1 MLNARV
7 TQSIVVFLIIF
18 LIGMLI
24 LAQAV
29 HSDSDSGVTS
39 DIIWSIAVGA
49 LNDAVGALNDDDSE
63 TYSSHNYSI
72 QLDIDM
78 VAGVYA
84 SYEFAH
90 FVHDRTDGV
99 VVREVKVLNDGET
112 LYDAHEED
120 YHSQGL
126 GTSIYG
132 LDPEHDYE
140 IEAYTRLKIYKG
152 GKRVKEPGDA
162 ERKVTEFFDIEI
174 E

>member
-7 TQSIVVFLIIF
+7 TRTIVVFLIVF
-18 LIGMLI
+18 LAGMLI
-24 LAQAV
+24 LSQVVYSA
-29 HSDSDSGVTS
+29 SDSGVTS
-39 DIIWSIAVGA
+39 HIIWSIG
-49 LNDAVGALNDDDSE
+49 VGALNDDDSE

-72 QLDIDM
+72 QLDIDV

-90 FVHDRTDGV
+90 FVHDRTEDV
-99 VVREVKVLNDGET
+99 VVREVKVLDNGET

-132 LDPEHDYE
+132 LDPDHIYE
-140 IEAYTRLKIYKG
+140 IEAYTRLEIYKG
-152 GKRVKEPGDA
+152 NKRVKESSDA
-162 ERKVTEFFDIEI
+162 ERKVTEFLDIVI

>member
-7 TQSIVVFLIIF
+7 TRTIVVFLIVF
-18 LIGMLI
+18 LAGMLI
-24 LAQAV
+24 LSEVVYSA
-29 HSDSDSGVTS
+29 SESKVTS
-39 DIIWSIAVGA
+39 NIIWSI
-49 LNDAVGALNDDDSE
+49 AVGALNDDDSE

-72 QLDIDM
+72 QLDIDV

-90 FVHDRTDGV
+90 FVHDRTEET
-99 VVREVKVLNDGET
+99 VVRTVKVLDDGET

-120 YHSQGL
+120 YHSEGL

-140 IEAYTRLKIYKG
+140 IEAYTRLEIYKG

>member
-1 MLNARV
+1 MLSARV
-7 TQSIVVFLIIF
+7 VQNIAVFLIIF
-18 LIGMLI
+18 LTGMLI
-24 LAQAV
+24 LTQTLY
-29 HSDSDSGVTS
+29 SDSDSKVTD
-39 DIIWSIAVGA
+39 DIIWSI
-49 LNDAVGALNDDDSE
+49 AVGALNDDDSE

-90 FVHDRTDGV
+90 FVHDRTDGG
-99 VVREVKVLNDGET
+99 VVREVKVLDDGET
-112 LYDAHEED
+112 LYDVHEED

-132 LDPEHDYE
+132 LDPDHIYE
-140 IEAYTRLKIYKG
+140 IEAYTRLEIYKG

-162 ERKVTEFFDIEI
+162 ERKVTEFLDIDL
-174 E
+174 

>member
-39 DIIWSIAVGA
+39 DIIWSI
-49 LNDAVGALNDDDSE
+49 AVGALNDDDSE

-99 VVREVKVLNDGET
+99 VVREVKVLDDGET

-140 IEAYTRLKIYKG
+140 IEAYTRLEIYKPL
-152 GKRVKEPGDA
+152 VL
-162 ERKVTEFFDIEI
+162 V
-174 E
+174 

>member
-1 MLNARV
+1 MLSARV
-7 TQSIVVFLIIF
+7 AQNIAVFLIVF
-18 LIGMLI
+18 LAGMLI
-24 LAQAV
+24 LTQV
-29 HSDSDSGVTS
+29 VYSDSDSGVTS

-49 LNDAVGALNDDDSE
+49 LNDDDSE

-72 QLDIDM
+72 ELDIDM

-99 VVREVKVLNDGET
+99 VVREVKVLDDGET

-126 GTSIYG
+126 GTSIY
-132 LDPEHDYE
+132 HIYE
-140 IEAYTRLKIYKG
+140 IEAYTRLEIYKG

-162 ERKVTEFFDIEI
+162 PRIVTEFFDIEI